1 MREQRDYFLRIGS
14 IMTKVLDQINTSR
27 DVKKLDPEELEKLCQ
42 ELREEII
49 STVSKTG
56 GHLASNLGVIELT
69 AALHYVF
76 DFPNDKVVWDV
87 GHQSYAHKL
96 LTGRRDRFHTLR
108 QYEGISGFPKRDESP
123 YDAFDSGH
131 SGTSISSALGMAE
144 ARRLKAQG
152 GRIIAVIG
160 DGSMT
165 AGVAFEGLNQA
176 GDIDQNLIVILN
188 DNEMSISRNVGALS
202 SYLNRLMT
210 GQFVNRFRDDMK
222 NFLEKTV
229 PGIGKSVLRFAKQ
242 AEESFK
248 GLLVPGLLFEELGMK
263 YIGPIDGHRLD
274 YLIETFQNIKKLRGP
289 ILVHVITKKGKG
301 YPPAEKNPDRFH
313 GISPFVIETGEPR
326 SSSKKN
332 PVSYTEVFGETLCQL
347 ARQNKRIIAITA
359 AMQSGTGLEE
369 FSRQFPD
376 RFYDIGIA
384 EQHAV
389 TFAAGLALEG
399 MKPVVAIYSTF
410 LQRAY
415 DQVLQDVCLQN
426 LPVVLALDR
435 GGIVG
440 EDGPT
445 HQGLFDFSYL
455 RHIPNLIVMVPKDEN
470 EFQHMIK
477 TATECSAPIA
487 FRYPRGKGEGVTRET
502 SLQSID
508 IGKGEVLREGRDL
521 LIIAIGVTVYPALRA
536 AEKLQDKGIQ
546 ATVINA
552 RFLKPLDGDLLCYWA
567 KKTGRVL
574 TVEENILQGGFG
586 SAVLELFQERGLFSI
601 QVKRLGIPDLFLEHG
616 PQALLR
622 GKYGIDEAGILRGA
636 TEMFEE
642 SRSNSIQSGQ
652 TETLVGSALSN
663 LK

>member
-1 MREQRDYFLRIGS
+1 
-14 IMTKVLDQINTSR
+14 MTKVLDQINTSY
-27 DVKKLDPEELEKLCQ
+27 DVKKLDLEELEKLCH
-42 ELREEII
+42 EIREEIL

-56 GHLASNLGVIELT
+56 GHLASSLGVVELT
-69 AALHYVF
+69 TVLHYVF
-76 DFPNDKVVWDV
+76 DFPKDKLVWDV

-96 LTGRRDRFHTLR
+96 LTGRKDRFHTLR

-144 ARRLKAQG
+144 ARRLKG
-152 GRIIAVIG
+152 EEGKIIAVIG

-165 AGVAFEGLNQA
+165 AGLAFEGLNQT
-176 GDIDQNLIVILN
+176 GHIDQDLIVILN

-210 GQFVNRFRDDMK
+210 GQFVNRFRNDMK
-222 NFLEKTV
+222 DFLETL

-242 AEESFK
+242 AEESLK
-248 GLLVPGLLFEELGMK
+248 GLLMPGLLFEELGMK

-301 YPPAEKNPDRFH
+301 YPPAETNPDRFH
-313 GISPFVIETGEPR
+313 GVPPFVIETGELR
-326 SSSKKN
+326 NDQKN
-332 PVSYTEVFGETLCQL
+332 PPTYTEVFGETLCQL
-347 ARQNKRIIAITA
+347 ARENKRVIAITA

-369 FSRQFPD
+369 FARRFPD

-410 LQRAY
+410 MQRAY
-415 DQVLQDVCLQN
+415 DQILQDVCLQN
-426 LPVVLALDR
+426 LPVIFALDR

-445 HQGLFDFSYL
+445 HHGLFDFSYL
-455 RHIPNLIVMVPKDEN
+455 RHIPNIIVMVPKDEN

-477 TATECSAPIA
+477 TAMECPVPVA
-487 FRYPRGKGEGVTRET
+487 FRYPRGKGMGVRREV

-508 IGKGEVLREGRDL
+508 IGKGEILREGQDI
-521 LIIAIGVTVYPALRA
+521 LIIAIGSTVYPSLRA
-536 AEKLQDKGIQ
+536 AERLADVGIQ
-546 ATVINA
+546 AAVINS
-552 RFLKPLDGDLLCYWA
+552 RFLKPLDGNLLYDWA
-567 KKTGRVL
+567 KRTGKVL
-574 TVEENILQGGFG
+574 TVEENVLQGGFG
-586 SAVLELFQERGLFSI
+586 SAVLELFQERNLFSV
-601 QVKRLGIPDLFLEHG
+601 QVKRLGIPDIFVEHG
-616 PQALLR
+616 PQNLLR
-622 GKYGIDEAGILRGA
+622 EKYEIDESGIFKRA
-636 TEMFEE
+636 KEMFEE
-642 SRSNSIQSGQ
+642 GCSESPHTNQNETSVNRAFSNP
-652 TETLVGSALSN
+652 
-663 LK
+663 K

>member
-1 MREQRDYFLRIGS
+1 
-14 IMTKVLDQINTSR
+14 MTKVLDQIQTSH
-27 DVKKLDPEELEKLCQ
+27 DVKKLDSEELERLCY
-42 ELREEII
+42 EIREEIL
-49 STVSKTG
+49 STVSKNG
-56 GHLASNLGVIELT
+56 GHLASNLGVVELT
-69 AALHYVF
+69 TALHYVF
-76 DFPNDKVVWDV
+76 DFPRDKLVWDV

-96 LTGRRDRFHTLR
+96 LTGRKDRFHTLR
-108 QYEGISGFPKRDESP
+108 QYEGISGFPKRDESV

-144 ARRLKAQG
+144 ARRLKG
-152 GRIIAVIG
+152 EEGRVIAVIG

-165 AGVAFEGLNQA
+165 AGLAFEGLNQA
-176 GDIDQNLIVILN
+176 GHINQDLIVILN

-210 GQFVNRFRDDMK
+210 GQFVNRFRDEMK
-222 NFLEKTV
+222 GFLETL

-242 AEESFK
+242 AEESLK
-248 GLLVPGLLFEELGMK
+248 GFFMPGLLFEELGMQ

-301 YPPAEKNPDRFH
+301 YPPAEMNPDRFH
-313 GISPFVIETGEPR
+313 GVPPFVIETGELR
-326 SSSKKN
+326 SDSSKKL
-332 PVSYTEVFGETLCQL
+332 PTYTEVFGETLCQL
-347 ARQNKRIIAITA
+347 AIENKRLIAITA
-359 AMQSGTGLEE
+359 AMQNGTGLEE
-369 FSRQFPD
+369 FARKFPD

-426 LPVVLALDR
+426 LPVVFALDR

-445 HQGLFDFSYL
+445 HHGLFDFSYL

-477 TATECSAPIA
+477 TATECPTPVA
-487 FRYPRGKGEGVTRET
+487 FRYQRGKGVGVKKEAA
-502 SLQSID
+502 LQSID
-508 IGKGEVLREGRDL
+508 IGKGEILREGEDI
-521 LIIAIGVTVYPALRA
+521 LIIALGSTVYPSLRA
-536 AEKLQDKGIQ
+536 AEKLADVGVQ
-546 ATVINA
+546 AAVINS
-552 RFLKPLDGDLLCYWA
+552 RFLKPLDGNLLCDWA
-567 KKTGRVL
+567 QRTGKIL
-574 TVEENILQGGFG
+574 TVEENVLQGGFG
-586 SAVLELFQERGLFSI
+586 SAVLELFQERSLFSI
-601 QVKRLGIPDLFLEHG
+601 QVKRLGIPDTFVEHG
-616 PQALLR
+616 PQTLLR
-622 GKYGIDEAGILRGA
+622 EKYGIDENGIFKGVK
-636 TEMFEE
+636 EMLGERRSE
-642 SRSNSIQSGQ
+642 LIHQSLSKTSVSRAHPNP
-652 TETLVGSALSN
+652 
-663 LK
+663 K

>member
-1 MREQRDYFLRIGS
+1 M
-14 IMTKVLDQINTSR
+14 KVLNQIHTSQ
-27 DVKKLDPEELEKLCQ
+27 DVKKLDLEELERLCH
-42 ELREEII
+42 EIRGEI
-49 STVSKTG
+49 LSTVSKTG
-56 GHLASNLGVIELT
+56 GHLASSLGVVELT
-69 AALHYVF
+69 TVLHYVF
-76 DFPNDKVVWDV
+76 DFPRDKLVWDV

-96 LTGRRDRFHTLR
+96 LTGRKDRFHTLR

-144 ARRLKAQG
+144 ARRLKG
-152 GRIIAVIG
+152 EEGKIIAVIG

-165 AGVAFEGLNQA
+165 AGLAFEGLNQT
-176 GDIDQNLIVILN
+176 GHIDQDLIVILN

-210 GQFVNRFRDDMK
+210 GQFVNRFRNDMK
-222 NFLEKTV
+222 DFLETL

-242 AEESFK
+242 AEESLK
-248 GLLVPGLLFEELGMK
+248 GLLMPGLLFEELGLK

-301 YPPAEKNPDRFH
+301 YPPAEMNPDRFH
-313 GISPFVIETGEPR
+313 GVPPFVIETGELRNDQKSP
-326 SSSKKN
+326 
-332 PVSYTEVFGETLCQL
+332 PTYTEVFGETLCQL
-347 ARQNKRIIAITA
+347 ARENKRLIAITA
-359 AMQSGTGLEE
+359 AMQNGTGLEE
-369 FSRQFPD
+369 FAREFPD

-399 MKPVVAIYSTF
+399 MRPVVTIYSTF

-426 LPVVLALDR
+426 LPVVFALDR

-445 HQGLFDFSYL
+445 HHGLFDFSYL
-455 RHIPNLIVMVPKDEN
+455 RHIPNMIVMVPKDEN

-477 TATECSAPIA
+477 TAMECPMPVA
-487 FRYPRGKGEGVTRET
+487 FRYPRGKGVGVRREVP
-502 SLQSID
+502 LQSIG
-508 IGKGEVLREGRDL
+508 IGKGELLREGQDI
-521 LIIAIGVTVYPALRA
+521 LIIAIGSTVYPSLRA
-536 AEKLQDKGIQ
+536 AESLAEVGIQ
-546 ATVINA
+546 AAVINS
-552 RFLKPLDGDLLCYWA
+552 RFLKPLDGNLLCDWA
-567 KKTGRVL
+567 KKTGKVL
-574 TVEENILQGGFG
+574 TVEENVLQGGFG

-601 QVKRLGIPDLFLEHG
+601 QVKRLGIPDIFVEHG
-616 PQALLR
+616 SQALLR
-622 GKYGIDEAGILRGA
+622 EKYGIDENGIFKGVR
-636 TEMFEE
+636 EMFEE
-642 SRSNSIQSGQ
+642 GRSESIHPSQAVASVSR
-652 TETLVGSALSN
+652 ALPN
-663 LK
+663 PK

>member
-1 MREQRDYFLRIGS
+1 
-14 IMTKVLDQINTSR
+14 MTKVLDQIQTSH
-27 DVKKLDPEELEKLCQ
+27 DVKKLDSEELERLCH
-42 ELREEII
+42 EIREEIL
-49 STVSKTG
+49 STVSKNG
-56 GHLASNLGVIELT
+56 GHLASNLGVVELT
-69 AALHYVF
+69 TALHYVF
-76 DFPNDKVVWDV
+76 DFPRDKLVWDV

-96 LTGRRDRFHTLR
+96 LTGRKDRFHTLR
-108 QYEGISGFPKRDESP
+108 QYEGISGFPKRDESV

-144 ARRLKAQG
+144 ARRLKG
-152 GRIIAVIG
+152 EEGRVIAVIG

-165 AGVAFEGLNQA
+165 AGLAFEGLNQA
-176 GDIDQNLIVILN
+176 GHINQDLIVILN

-210 GQFVNRFRDDMK
+210 GQFVNRFRDEMK
-222 NFLEKTV
+222 GFLETL

-242 AEESFK
+242 AEESLK
-248 GLLVPGLLFEELGMK
+248 GFFMPGLLFEELGMQ

-301 YPPAEKNPDRFH
+301 YPPAEMNPDRFH
-313 GISPFVIETGEPR
+313 GVPPFVIETGELR
-326 SSSKKN
+326 SDSSKKL
-332 PVSYTEVFGETLCQL
+332 PTYTEVFGETLCQL
-347 ARQNKRIIAITA
+347 AIENKRLIAITA
-359 AMQSGTGLEE
+359 AMQNGTGLEE
-369 FSRQFPD
+369 FARKFPD

-426 LPVVLALDR
+426 LPVVFALDR

-445 HQGLFDFSYL
+445 HHGLFDFSYL

-477 TATECSAPIA
+477 TATECPTPVA
-487 FRYPRGKGEGVTRET
+487 FRYQRGKGVGVKKE
-502 SLQSID
+502 SALQSID
-508 IGKGEVLREGRDL
+508 IGKGEILREGEDI
-521 LIIAIGVTVYPALRA
+521 LIIALGSTVYPSLRA
-536 AEKLQDKGIQ
+536 AEKLADVGVQ
-546 ATVINA
+546 AAVINS
-552 RFLKPLDGDLLCYWA
+552 RFLKPLDGNLLCDWA
-567 KKTGRVL
+567 QRTGKIL
-574 TVEENILQGGFG
+574 TVEENVLQGGFG
-586 SAVLELFQERGLFSI
+586 SAVLELFQERSLFSI
-601 QVKRLGIPDLFLEHG
+601 QVKRLGIPDTFVEHG
-616 PQALLR
+616 PQTLLR
-622 GKYGIDEAGILRGA
+622 EKYGIDENGIFKGVK
-636 TEMFEE
+636 EMLGERRSE
-642 SRSNSIQSGQ
+642 LIHQSLSKTSVSRAHPNP
-652 TETLVGSALSN
+652 
-663 LK
+663 K

>member
-1 MREQRDYFLRIGS
+1 MSG
-14 IMTKVLDQINTSR
+14 VLDQIEFPI
-27 DVKKLDPEELEKLCQ
+27 DVKKLDLEELGKLCR
-42 ELREEII
+42 EIREEII
-49 STVSKTG
+49 STVSRNG
-56 GHLASNLGVIELT
+56 GHLASNLGVVELT
-69 AALHYVF
+69 VALHHVF
-76 DFPNDKVVWDV
+76 ELPHDKVIWDV
-87 GHQSYAHKL
+87 GHQSYAHKI

-144 ARRLKAQG
+144 ARRQRGEEGKV
-152 GRIIAVIG
+152 IAVIG

-165 AGVAFEGLNQA
+165 AGVAFEGLNQT
-176 GDIDQNLIVILN
+176 GHVDQDLIVILN
-188 DNEMSISRNVGALS
+188 DNEMSISPNVGALS

-210 GQFVNRFRDDMK
+210 GQFVNRFREDIK
-222 NFLEKTV
+222 AFLDTL

-242 AEESFK
+242 AEESLK
-248 GLLVPGLLFEELGMK
+248 GLLIPGLLFEELGLK

-301 YPPAEKNPDRFH
+301 YPPAEMNPARFH
-313 GISPFVIETGEPR
+313 SVAPFVVETGEPR
-326 SSSKKN
+326 KDQIKN
-332 PVSYTEVFGETLCQL
+332 PPTYTEVFGDTLCQL
-347 ARQNKRIIAITA
+347 AKENRRLIAITA
-359 AMQSGTGLEE
+359 AMQSGTGLEQ
-369 FSRQFPD
+369 FSKEFPD

-426 LPVVLALDR
+426 LPVVFALDR

-445 HQGLFDFSYL
+445 HHGLFDFSYL
-455 RHIPNLIVMVPKDEN
+455 RHIPNLVIMVPKDED

-477 TATECSAPIA
+477 TAVECPLPVA
-487 FRYPRGKGEGVTRET
+487 FRYPRGKGEGVKR
-502 SLQSID
+502 SDILKSID
-508 IGKGEVLREGRDL
+508 IGKGEVLRKGDDV
-521 LIIAIGVTVYPALRA
+521 LILAIGSTVYPSLRA
-536 AEKLQDKGIQ
+536 AERLAQVGINP
-546 ATVINA
+546 AVINS
-552 RFLKPLDGDLLCYWA
+552 RFLKPLDGDLLCDWA
-567 KKTGRVL
+567 KRIGKVL
-574 TVEENILQGGFG
+574 TVEENVLLGGFG

-601 QVKRLGIPDLFLEHG
+601 RVKRLGIPDLFVEHG
-616 PQALLR
+616 PQPLLR
-622 GKYGIDEAGILRGA
+622 AKYGIDENGILGA
-636 TEMFEE
+636 VQEMVGEE
-642 SRSNSIQSGQ
+642 KSSPTRSTRNNSSVRRVIP
-652 TETLVGSALSN
+652 N
-663 LK
+663 PK